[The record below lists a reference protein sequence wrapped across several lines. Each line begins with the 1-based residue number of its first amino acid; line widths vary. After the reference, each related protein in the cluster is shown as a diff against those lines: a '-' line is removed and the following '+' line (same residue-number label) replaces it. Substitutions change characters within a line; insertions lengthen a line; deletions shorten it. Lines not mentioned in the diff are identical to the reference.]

1 MAIEFQLN
9 AFDLKIAKRLNVFQ
23 TAFGENVE
31 FSMRTFRFTSVGSVN
46 AEEQQQTIECD
57 LYLEPIDDITETQ
70 AEDCSCYTQ
79 EECDS
84 KFFQWF
90 SFVCVMSSIKSI

>member
-1 MAIEFQLN
+1 ML
-9 AFDLKIAKRLNVFQ
+9 Q

-46 AEEQQQTIECD
+46 AEEQEQTMECD
-57 LYLEPIDDITETQ
+57 LYLEPIDDISDGQ
-70 AEDCSCYTQ
+70 AADCTCYSQ

-84 KFFQWF
+84 K
-90 SFVCVMSSIKSI
+90 